1 MYLMPFFE
9 VFKKSPHFNKN
20 ISIIQNL
27 MSKAFVLMSP
37 MPLLAEASKAADG
50 HNCGEQ
56 LRLASDF
63 CFNGKSDGGNHNSL
77 YVVAA
82 SLCTEVSWSPDVVML
97 EVNNREKMME
107 KMVGG
112 GKGRFLAVMDKN
124 FRRRSLRCM
133 GGNGGNGEKSEK
145 VGEGVVMVLVTG
157 GGHGVDIL
165 DWVWRI
171 MKAKGKK
178 VSRFGD
184 LCLKWHYCQ
193 IVK

>member
-1 MYLMPFFE
+1 
-9 VFKKSPHFNKN
+9 
-20 ISIIQNL
+20 
-27 MSKAFVLMSP
+27 MSKAFVLVSP
-37 MPLLAEASKAADG
+37 MPLLAEASKAAVG
-50 HNCGEQ
+50 RNCGEQ

-63 CFNGKSDGGNHNSL
+63 CFNGKSDDGNHNGL

-97 EVNNREKMME
+97 DAKNREKMME

-112 GKGRFLAVMDKN
+112 GKGRAEG
-124 FRRRSLRCM
+124 CM
-133 GGNGGNGEKSEK
+133 GGNGGNRAKREK
-145 VGEGVVMVLVTG
+145 VGEGVVMVLVIG
-157 GGHGVDIL
+157 GGHGVDIV

-193 IVK
+193 LIVKL